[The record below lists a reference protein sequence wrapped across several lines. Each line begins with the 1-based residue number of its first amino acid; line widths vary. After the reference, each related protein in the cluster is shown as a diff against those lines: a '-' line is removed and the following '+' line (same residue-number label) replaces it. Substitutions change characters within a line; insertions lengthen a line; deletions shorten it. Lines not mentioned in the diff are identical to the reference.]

1 MQSKSSRKNGLGLNV
16 ELKTKCGFPLLM
28 YTISQIFLLQLSTD
42 VALEPRRIMTL
53 KRIFEN
59 GSVGRRSFLKI
70 TTHIR

>member
-1 MQSKSSRKNGLGLNV
+1 MRGKSSRKNGLGLNV

-28 YTISQIFLLQLSTD
+28 YTIPHNFLLQHSTD
-42 VALEPRRIMTL
+42 VKREPRRIMTL